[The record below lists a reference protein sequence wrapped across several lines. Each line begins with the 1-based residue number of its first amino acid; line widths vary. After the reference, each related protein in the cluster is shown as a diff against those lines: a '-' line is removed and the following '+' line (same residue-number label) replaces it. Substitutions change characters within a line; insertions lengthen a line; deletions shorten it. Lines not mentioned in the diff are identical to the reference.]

1 MASSA
6 GAAPTDEPEPQENM
20 DALLDLDAEA
30 VASGVEAGRRAAA
43 ARSTR
48 DGFALGYSKGGELA
62 VEARPLPPAPP
73 GLDPHPTPSR
83 PPEMARL
90 PQIGGYDG
98 FLSVW
103 EELLAVQPDAV
114 PARTRK
120 AIGAMRALVDAF
132 PCAFP
137 LRGHKRLALAL
148 NSADVGACCSPSAV
162 ASRRPL
168 RWTSWSS
175 RRRSAASIGRSAS
188 RCPAPHQSSGLRG
201 GRR

>member
-62 VEARPLPPAPP
+62 VEVRPLGQRPLAPTPTPPR
-73 GLDPHPTPSR
+73 PTPSR
-83 PPEMARL
+83 PPETARL

-120 AIGAMRALVDAF
+120 AIGAMRTLVDAF

-137 LRGHKRLALAL
+137 PARPQTSRP
-148 NSADVGACCSPSAV
+148 CSEF
-162 ASRRPL
+162 
-168 RWTSWSS
+168 
-175 RRRSAASIGRSAS
+175 G
-188 RCPAPHQSSGLRG
+188 
-201 GRR
+201 